1 MKQEP
6 GIDTTNVIV
15 KADLKP
21 RPSKQLETPSLT
33 LLLPG
38 RNKRTYKNRSGEKQK
53 VSVDEEPE
61 VIKEVDSWRFCSST
75 LRLL

>member
-21 RPSKQLETPSLT
+21 KPSKKLETPSLT

-38 RNKRTYKNRSGEKQK
+38 WQRGKNKQVRRIRRKAEG
-53 VSVDEEPE
+53 
-61 VIKEVDSWRFCSST
+61 IG
-75 LRLL
+75 